1 MLSKIIVRG
10 LFNLYDYDID
20 LKNTCGEKMKFI
32 TAPNGYGK
40 TTILDFVY
48 GMMNSSYNRLYDIPF
63 SQFSLLFSD
72 QENEYKEVRVQKTV
86 HLSAQEEKSDETS
99 EESIELLFSLIDLK
113 DKEESFIEQF
123 TLTRGA
129 DGKIIQEGTNNNLDM
144 FFVSQT
150 CHYIDD
156 KRLLNVKTE
165 YHDETLYINS
175 LSIKEYADDLKRIL
189 LNPETK
195 KAYADNV
202 EVFKTVIDR
211 CDFANKRMEIDER
224 FGFRFVANDDLE
236 TKLSPGDL
244 SSGEKHMIIQT
255 YELLFK
261 AQEGTLVMIDEPELS
276 FHMMWQMN
284 YLKNLSEII
293 ALRGFQC
300 IIATHSPQIFNSLW
314 SLSVDLYDL
323 STQK

>member
-1 MLSKIIVRG
+1 MLSSIIVRG
-10 LFNLYDYDID
+10 LFNLYDYDIA
-20 LKNTCGEKMKFI
+20 LTNTSGEKMKFI

-48 GMMNSSYNRLYDIPF
+48 GVMNSKYSRLYDIPF
-63 SQFSLLFSD
+63 SQFSLFFSD

-86 HLSAQEEKSDETS
+86 HLSVQEEKSDETG
-99 EESIELLFSLIDLK
+99 EESRELLFSLIDIK
-113 DKEESFIEQF
+113 DEEKFIEQF

-129 DGKIIQEGTNNNLDM
+129 DGKIIQDGTNNNLDM

-175 LSIKEYADDLKRIL
+175 LSIKDYADDLKRIL

-195 KAYADNV
+195 KAYANNV

-224 FGFRFVANDDLE
+224 FGFRFVANDYLE

-276 FHMMWQMN
+276 LHIMWQMN

-314 SLSVDLYDL
+314 SLSVDLFTI
-323 STQK
+323 SNKQ

>member
-1 MLSKIIVRG
+1 MLSSIIVRG
-10 LFNLYDYDID
+10 LFNLYDYDIA
-20 LKNTCGEKMKFI
+20 LTNTSGEKMKFI

-48 GMMNSSYNRLYDIPF
+48 GVMNSKYSRLYDIPF
-63 SQFSLLFSD
+63 SQFSLFFSD

-86 HLSAQEEKSDETS
+86 HLSVQEEKSDETG
-99 EESIELLFSLIDLK
+99 EESRELLFSLIDIK
-113 DKEESFIEQF
+113 DEEKFIEQF

-129 DGKIIQEGTNNNLDM
+129 DGKIIQDGTNNNLDM

-175 LSIKEYADDLKRIL
+175 LSIKDYADDLKRIL

-195 KAYADNV
+195 KAYANNV

-276 FHMMWQMN
+276 LHIMWQMN

-314 SLSVDLYDL
+314 SLSVDLY
-323 STQK
+323 SINQ

>member
-1 MLSKIIVRG
+1 MLSSIIVRG
-10 LFNLYDYDID
+10 LFNLYDYDIA
-20 LKNTCGEKMKFI
+20 LTNTSGEKMKFI

-48 GMMNSSYNRLYDIPF
+48 GVMNSKYSRLYDIPF
-63 SQFSLLFSD
+63 SQFSLFFSD

-86 HLSAQEEKSDETS
+86 HLSVQEEKSDETG
-99 EESIELLFSLIDLK
+99 EESRELLFSLIDIK
-113 DKEESFIEQF
+113 DEEKFIEQF

-129 DGKIIQEGTNNNLDM
+129 DGKIIQDGTNNNLDM

-175 LSIKEYADDLKRIL
+175 LSIKDYADDLKRIL

-195 KAYADNV
+195 KAYANNV

-276 FHMMWQMN
+276 LHIMWQMN

-314 SLSVDLYDL
+314 SLSVDLFTI
-323 STQK
+323 SNKQ